1 MARPLGPWASAA
13 RPTARNRER
22 LTASFTETQTGIPK
36 GMPVLLERALVSG
49 AGGFVGSAL
58 VAHLAV
64 TEAPL
69 RMGAPDWTEQLGT
82 TNFEDATIFHL
93 AARVHGDDDDDPGFL
108 HDNVDKTL
116 ALARAARRGGARRFV
131 FLSSVK
137 VNGEESRSH
146 AFNRADKPAP
156 QDAYARSKAQAEA
169 GLAMIEG
176 LDVVV
181 VRSPLVYGPGVKG
194 NLLALLRLCD
204 SPWPLPFGA
213 LDNRRSFVHVDDLAR
228 LLIDCAT
235 HPDAAGRTYF
245 AAHERGVSTRDL
257 VAGTRGALGR
267 PARLVAVPARAL
279 EACAAFTGQ
288 RERMQRLTRSL
299 EVDASDAARELGWTA
314 QIAFENALEDMV
326 GSYRRLPS

>member
-1 MARPLGPWASAA
+1 
-13 RPTARNRER
+13 
-22 LTASFTETQTGIPK
+22 
-36 GMPVLLERALVSG
+36 MPVLLERALVSG

-64 TEAPL
+64 TEGRL

-82 TNFEDATIFHL
+82 TNFQDATVFHL
-93 AARVHGDDDDDPGFL
+93 AARVHADDDDDPAFL

-137 VNGEESRSH
+137 VNGEESRAH
-146 AFNRADKPAP
+146 PFNRADSPAP
-156 QDAYARSKAQAEA
+156 EDAYARSKAQAEA
-169 GLAMIEG
+169 GLAAIDG
-176 LDVVV
+176 LDIVI

-204 SPWPLPFGA
+204 SAWPLPFGA

-235 HPDAAGRTYF
+235 HPEAVGRTYF
-245 AAHERGVSTRDL
+245 AAHERSVSTREL
-257 VAGTRGALGR
+257 VAGIRAALGR
-267 PARLVAVPARAL
+267 AARLFGVPAGML
-279 EACAAFTGQ
+279 EAAAGMAGQ
-288 RERMQRLTRSL
+288 HERMRRLTRSL

-314 QIAFENALEDMV
+314 QIAFANALEDMV
-326 GSYRRLPS
+326 RIYRQSLT

>member
-1 MARPLGPWASAA
+1 MAHPSGPLASPA

-58 VAHLAV
+58 VAPLAV
-64 TEAPL
+64 ARALL

-82 TNFEDATIFHL
+82 TNFQDATIFHL
-93 AARVHGDDDDDPGFL
+93 AARVHGDDDDDPAFL

-137 VNGEESRSH
+137 VNGEETRSH

-169 GLAMIEG
+169 GLTMIEG

-194 NLLALLRLCD
+194 NLLALRLLGA
-204 SPWPLPFGA
+204 SPWPPPSGA
-213 LDNRRSFVHVDDLAR
+213 LDNR
-228 LLIDCAT
+228 AT
-235 HPDAAGRTYF
+235 F
-245 AAHERGVSTRDL
+245 APLDR
-257 VAGTRGALGR
+257 
-267 PARLVAVPARAL
+267 VP
-279 EACAAFTGQ
+279 
-288 RERMQRLTRSL
+288 
-299 EVDASDAARELGWTA
+299 
-314 QIAFENALEDMV
+314 
-326 GSYRRLPS
+326 RLPI

>member
-1 MARPLGPWASAA
+1 
-13 RPTARNRER
+13 
-22 LTASFTETQTGIPK
+22 
-36 GMPVLLERALVSG
+36 MPVSLERALVSG
-49 AGGFVGSAL
+49 SGGFVGSAL

-64 TEAPL
+64 TEGRL

-82 TNFEDATIFHL
+82 TNFQDATVFHL
-93 AARVHGDDDDDPGFL
+93 AARVHADDDDDPAFL

-137 VNGEESRSH
+137 VNGEESRAH
-146 AFNRADKPAP
+146 AFNRSDKPAP
-156 QDAYARSKAQAEA
+156 QDAYARSKAQAEL

-176 LDVVV
+176 LDVVI

-213 LDNRRSFVHVDDLAR
+213 LHNRRSFVHVDDLAR

-235 HPDAAGRTYF
+235 HPLATGRTYF
-245 AAHERGVSTRDL
+245 AAHERSVSTREL
-257 VAGTRGALGR
+257 VAGMRAALGR
-267 PARLVAVPARAL
+267 QPRLIGVPAGAL
-279 EACAAFTGQ
+279 EGCSAIAGL
-288 RERMQRLTRSL
+288 RERVRRLTRSL

-314 QIAFENALEDMV
+314 QIAFGNALEDMV
-326 GSYRRLPS
+326 RSYRASKS

>member
-1 MARPLGPWASAA
+1 
-13 RPTARNRER
+13 
-22 LTASFTETQTGIPK
+22 
-36 GMPVLLERALVSG
+36 MPVLLERALVSG

-245 AAHERGVSTRDL
+245 AAHERGARQDSSLFPRERSRRALLSPDSGSGCSASRARSRWTHRTPRASSDGRRRSPSKTRSRTWL
-257 VAGTRGALGR
+257 AVTAGCHHERDVGRGARG
-267 PARLVAVPARAL
+267 
-279 EACAAFTGQ
+279 
-288 RERMQRLTRSL
+288 
-299 EVDASDAARELGWTA
+299 AARYRLARDRGA
-314 QIAFENALEDMV
+314 APIAI
-326 GSYRRLPS
+326 RRSASGRA

>member
-1 MARPLGPWASAA
+1 
-13 RPTARNRER
+13 
-22 LTASFTETQTGIPK
+22 
-36 GMPVLLERALVSG
+36 MPVLLERALVSG
-49 AGGFVGSAL
+49 AGGFVGGAL

-64 TEAPL
+64 TEGRL

-82 TNFEDATIFHL
+82 TNFQDATIFHL
-93 AARVHGDDDDDPGFL
+93 AGRVHADDDDDPAFL

-131 FLSSVK
+131 FLSTVK

-146 AFNRADKPAP
+146 AFNRTDRPAP

-169 GLAMIEG
+169 GLAAIEG
-176 LDVVV
+176 LDVVI

-228 LLIDCAT
+228 LLIECAT
-235 HPDAAGRTYF
+235 HPDAPGKTYF
-245 AAHERGVSTRDL
+245 AAHEQSVSTRDL
-257 VAGTRGALGR
+257 VAGIRAALGR
-267 PARLVAVPARAL
+267 PARLVAVPTKAMEGFASVL
-279 EACAAFTGQ
+279 GQ
-288 RERMQRLTRSL
+288 RERMRRLTRSL
-299 EVDASDAARELGWTA
+299 EVDPSDAARELGWTA
-314 QIAFENALEDMV
+314 QIAFANALEDMV
-326 GSYRRLPS
+326 GSYTRSPS